1 MCGVS
6 RTEYSTVPMILG
18 PLEETLELFRN
29 SGNGRQVWKVVSFDV
44 QKGCC
49 VDAMAE
55 PQHFNLFRSRD
66 LGSSSGAGHE
76 AVSPLAKDG

>member
-1 MCGVS
+1 MEDRFGKSSPLMCK
-6 RTEYSTVPMILG
+6 R
-18 PLEETLELFRN
+18 
-29 SGNGRQVWKVVSFDV
+29 
-44 QKGCC
+44 GCC